1 MTTTQTSPTGTPT
14 GMPTAREAKRR
25 SNRRELRR
33 TLVGL
38 AFISPWLVG
47 LLGLQV
53 YPFFASLYYSL
64 RSTTLLSE
72 GTYIGLENYRDLIDD
87 PLFWQSLR
95 NTFYFTSVSIVI
107 GTVVSIGLA
116 MLLNQRVRGMSIYR
130 VIFYLPSIVPLA
142 AVSVIWIWILH
153 PTYGLVNYL
162 LERFGL
168 PTVGWFSDPSWAMP
182 GLIVVSLWGL
192 GNAMIIYLAGLQDIP
207 GDLYE
212 AAQLD
217 GANAWQR
224 TVNITIPLLS
234 PVILFNVIVGL
245 IGGFQY
251 FVEPYVIT
259 QGGPVDST
267 LTYGLYLY
275 NNAFEYFRMGYA
287 AAMAWVLFVII
298 MLITVVLLKTANR
311 WVFYQGQAN

>member
-1 MTTTQTSPTGTPT
+1 MATSSHPIGLSAPV
-14 GMPTAREAKRR
+14 PADQLKSRAR
-25 SNRRELRR
+25 RREVRR
-33 TLVGL
+33 VLVGL

-47 LLGLQV
+47 LLALQV

-64 RSTTLLSE
+64 RSTTLLSP
-72 GTYIGLENYRDLIDD
+72 GHYIGLQNYRDLWND

-95 NTFYFTSVSIVI
+95 NTFYYTSCSIVI
-107 GTVVSIGLA
+107 GTVVSISLA
-116 MLLNQRVRGMSIYR
+116 MLLNQRVRGMSLYR
-130 VIFYLPSIVPLA
+130 VLFYLPSIVPLA

-153 PTYGLVNYL
+153 PTYGVVNYL
-162 LERFGL
+162 LGKVGL
-168 PTVGWFSDPSWAMP
+168 PTVGWFSDPTWAMP

-192 GNAMIIYLAGLQDIP
+192 GNAMIIYLAGLQDVP
-207 GDLYE
+207 NDLYE

-224 TVNITIPLLS
+224 TVNITLPLLS

-251 FVEPYVIT
+251 FVEPFVIT
-259 QGGPVDST
+259 QGGPADST

-275 NNAFEYFRMGYA
+275 DNAFTYFRMGYA

-298 MLITVVLLKTANR
+298 MVITAVLLRTASR

>member
-1 MTTTQTSPTGTPT
+1 MATSTQPIGLSAPVPAEQLKSR
-14 GMPTAREAKRR
+14 AR
-25 SNRRELRR
+25 RREVRR
-33 TLVGL
+33 VLVGL

-47 LLGLQV
+47 LLALQV

-64 RSTTLLSE
+64 RSTTLLSP
-72 GTYIGLENYRDLIDD
+72 GHYIGLQNYRDLWND

-95 NTFYFTSVSIVI
+95 NTFYYTSCSIVI

-116 MLLNQRVRGMSIYR
+116 MLLNQRVRGMSLYR
-130 VIFYLPSIVPLA
+130 VLFYLPSIVPLA

-153 PTYGLVNYL
+153 PTYGVVNYL
-162 LERFGL
+162 LGTVGL
-168 PTVGWFSDPSWAMP
+168 PTVGWFSDPTWAMP

-192 GNAMIIYLAGLQDIP
+192 GNAMIIYLAGLQDVP
-207 GDLYE
+207 NDLYE

-224 TVNITIPLLS
+224 TVNITLPLLS

-251 FVEPYVIT
+251 FVEPFVIT
-259 QGGPVDST
+259 QGGPADAT

-275 NNAFEYFRMGYA
+275 DNAFTYFRMGYA

-298 MLITVVLLKTANR
+298 MVITAVLLKTASR